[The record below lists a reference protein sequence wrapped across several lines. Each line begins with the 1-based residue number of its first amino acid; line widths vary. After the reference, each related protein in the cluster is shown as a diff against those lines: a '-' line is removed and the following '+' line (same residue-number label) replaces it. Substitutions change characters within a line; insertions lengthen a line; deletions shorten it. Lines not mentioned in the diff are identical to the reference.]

1 MATYKV
7 VVTTKQTIEGYVVAD
22 NVEDVKQW
30 LVPTEVDELTGDFT
44 VVNLEWDSEVH
55 TSTTTEINSIQ
66 EVTIGE
72 NIT

>member
-7 VVTTKQTIEGYVVAD
+7 VVTTKQTIEGYVTAD

-30 LVPTEVDELTGDFT
+30 LVPTEVDQLTGDFT
-44 VVNLEWDSEVH
+44 VVNLDWDSEVH
-55 TSTTTEINSIQ
+55 TATTEINSIQ